1 MADRRFE
8 EDSFFRGRLTATATK
23 LFTTEGEVAALA
35 SIILSNPLST
45 KQRAT
50 IYLQDG
56 ADIAVSQDRI
66 LLPNIEIPPNGLF
79 CWKGYIV
86 LGRDEA
92 DSSKTEAIWGQSSG
106 NVNAFID
113 GAILEEITTT

>member
-8 EDSFFRGRLTATATK
+8 EDSFFRGRLPASATK
-23 LFTTEGEVAALA
+23 LFTTEGEVAAVA
-35 SIILSNPLST
+35 SILLTNPLSV
-45 KQRAT
+45 KQFAT

-56 ADIAVSQDRI
+56 ADEAVSQDRI
-66 LLPNIEIPPNGLF
+66 LFGDVEIPPKGLF

-92 DSSKTEAIWGQSSG
+92 DSSKTEAIWGKSSG